1 MLQDIPGLPP
11 LWAET
16 ENRMGKELLLL
27 TSLRLLARKGLR
39 PIGINTDNIE
49 ADFKMIASVLEAA
62 LPPGMVLYRFVSPH
76 QPLQEDAKQ
85 HVASGGIVI
94 DREHCQAFGVE
105 IGQDGLH
112 IYARLVQGLHLASRD
127 GAFAVQCLRKMLASW
142 NPCRREATP
151 QGELALELEGVE
163 PKTIG
168 WLTLSDSPGETCLD
182 VLAAYFGPDQTALP
196 SNALQLLKDN
206 ISNTWN
212 HPNTAKELPRCAKAV
227 ILQDVL
233 SIKDGRRDRSV
244 CLGASRLSKGSKLRV
259 AVCCSI

>member
-1 MLQDIPGLPP
+1 
-11 LWAET
+11 
-16 ENRMGKELLLL
+16 
-27 TSLRLLARKGLR
+27 
-39 PIGINTDNIE
+39 
-49 ADFKMIASVLEAA
+49 MIASVLEAA

-168 WLTLSDSPGETCLD
+168 WLTLSDSPGETCAD

-206 ISNTWN
+206 ISNN
-212 HPNTAKELPRCAKAV
+212 LEPPQHC
-227 ILQDVL
+227 Q
-233 SIKDGRRDRSV
+233 
-244 CLGASRLSKGSKLRV
+244 RV
-259 AVCCSI
+259 ATMCESCHLARCPIYQGRAPGPICLLEVPVACPKGPSFVSRCVAHLNRCGWMNGWMNGQVERYISILIVRWAENIGRYYR